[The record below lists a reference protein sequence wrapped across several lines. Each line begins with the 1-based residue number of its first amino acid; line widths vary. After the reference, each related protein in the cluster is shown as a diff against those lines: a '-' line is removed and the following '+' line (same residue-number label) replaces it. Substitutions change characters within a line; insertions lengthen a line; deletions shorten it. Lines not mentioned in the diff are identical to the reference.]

1 MIDDGSQQVARE
13 ALAAM
18 SRSHGDG
25 QKLRFIGSHA
35 AHSEADVVAIDLQQ
49 QTGHARRGNELG
61 KILPCPGA
69 LAEEHERFGV
79 QRRRPIK
86 IERSD
91 FGDGEV
97 VGHSIDGTACA
108 VRQGDVDAAQVERAR
123 QAVLCIAGAPG
134 VDARVAGQSGERDGI
149 GNRFLDDGVDS
160 GGQKIVRQRLGAG
173 PDDKARSAGNAGREI
188 ARRGHE
194 GRGIALA
201 DGAEPV
207 AQPAVDGGDHQ
218 PVACR
223 DLREQDCRRGDARQR
238 HGQSDS
244 QSTRGGEAHTHAGE
258 AARADRD
265 GNERER
271 SSVYRGV
278 GKDGLDGR
286 QQTRGLVAAA
296 FAQARQPHAVA
307 HEGNAKAAHGAI
319 EGEDRHVYSWFMK
332 LDLVAIAPPDFD
344 VDVTLAYATEANLTG
359 QPVYRN
365 AECWLHREAADKLAA
380 AITLARPL
388 GLRLRIFD
396 ALRPVEAQWAL
407 WNARPD
413 PEFLADPRRGSP
425 HSRGVA
431 VDLTLLDGDRELEM
445 GTPFDAF
452 TPLSHHGRT
461 DVSTEAQRNR
471 LLLMGLMTSAGWDFY
486 RNEWWHYQLFD
497 QRRYPLVSDTDLPRP
512 MMS

>member
-1 MIDDGSQQVARE
+1 MIDDGGQQMASE
-13 ALAAM
+13 TLAAM

-25 QKLRFIGSHA
+25 QELRFIGGHTAQSQ
-35 AHSEADVVAIDLQQ
+35 AHVMAIDLQQ
-49 QTGHARRGNELG
+49 QTGHAGRGNELG
-61 KILPCPGA
+61 KIPPRPGA
-69 LAEEHERFGV
+69 LAERHERFGM
-79 QRRRPIK
+79 QCRRPIE
-86 IERSD
+86 IERPQRRD
-91 FGDGEV
+91 GDM

-108 VRQGDVDAAQVERAR
+108 IRQGDVDAAQVERTR
-123 QAVLCIAGAPG
+123 QAFLGVARAPG
-134 VDARVAGQSGERDGI
+134 IDAQLAGQSGERDGI
-149 GNRFLDDGVDS
+149 GNRFLDGRVDS
-160 GGQKIVRQRLGAG
+160 GGHKIVRQRLGAG
-173 PDDKARSAGNAGREI
+173 ADDEAWPAGDADREVM
-188 ARRGHE
+188 RRRHE
-194 GRGIALA
+194 RFGIALA
-201 DGAEPV
+201 RGAEPV

-218 PVACR
+218 PVAWR
-223 DLREQDCRRGDARQR
+223 GLRKQDRRGGDARQR
-238 HGQSDS
+238 HGQADGQSARGS
-244 QSTRGGEAHTHAGE
+244 QAHTHAGK
-258 AARADRD
+258 AARPHGH
-265 GNERER
+265 GNERELAPIDG
-271 SSVYRGV
+271 GV
-278 GKDGLDGR
+278 GKHSLDRR
-286 QQTRGLVAAA
+286 QQARSLVPAA
-296 FAQARQPHAVA
+296 FGKAGETHAVA
-307 HEGNAKAAHGAI
+307 HDGNGKAAHGAI

-380 AITLARPL
+380 AIALARPL

-461 DVSTEAQRNR
+461 DVSAEAQRNR

-497 QRRYPLVSDTDLPRP
+497 QRRYPLVSDADLPRP
-512 MMS
+512 MM